1 MNRWL
6 QERFPA
12 LNTWITYFKQYQVPK
27 NLNVYYCFGALALL
41 VFVGQWL
48 SGLWLT
54 MFYTPSA
61 ASAFDSIES
70 IMRDVPFGWLFR
82 DMHTVGASAF
92 FMILYIH
99 LFRGLLYGSY
109 QKPRELVWILGVL
122 LLLLTIT
129 EAFFGQTL
137 PWSQMSYWGAQVLTS
152 LLGVIPGV
160 GDSLVTWFRGD
171 YVVGDATLHRF
182 FALHVIAIPLLM
194 IVLVILHIVAL
205 HQVGSNN
212 PEGIDIKKAHV
223 HLDKIPFYPNYW
235 RKDLFA
241 MLIFLLFFFAI
252 VCFMPNVLLE
262 RNHFISAD
270 PLQTADSVTP
280 MWYMLP
286 YYSILR
292 AIPNKIGGV
301 VAMGFALLLWFC
313 LPWLDKSPVRSM
325 RYKGQ
330 LSKYMLT
337 LFVLNFIFLG
347 YLGALEVTTFIQ
359 YVSQVSTLFY
369 FAYFIFMPSYTRY
382 ERCQTPPKRLKS

>member
-1 MNRWL
+1 MRSWL
-6 QERFPA
+6 QTRLPIV
-12 LNTWITYFKQYQVPK
+12 NTWITYFKTYQVPK

-41 VFVGQWL
+41 VFVGQWG

-61 ASAFDSIES
+61 AGAFDSIES
-70 IMRDVPFGWLFR
+70 IMRDVPFGWLLR

-109 QKPRELVWILGVL
+109 QKPRELVWIFGVL
-122 LLLLTIT
+122 LLLLTMT

-152 LLGVIPGV
+152 LLSVIPGV
-160 GDSLVTWFRGD
+160 GDALVTWFRGD

-194 IVLVILHIVAL
+194 IVLVVLHIIAL
-205 HQVGSNN
+205 HQVGANN
-212 PEGIDIKKAHV
+212 PDGIEIKKTYQ
-223 HLDKIPFYPNYW
+223 HLDKIPFYPHYW

-241 MLIFLLFFFAI
+241 MLIFLMVFFVV
-252 VCFMPNVLLE
+252 VCFMPNALLE
-262 RNHFISAD
+262 RNHFIAAD
-270 PLQTADSVTP
+270 ATQTTDSVTP

-292 AIPNKIGGV
+292 AIPNKMGGV
-301 VAMGFALLLWFC
+301 VAMGFSLLIWFF
-313 LPWLDKSPVRSM
+313 LPWLDRSPVRSM

-337 LFVLNFIFLG
+337 LFVFNFIFLG
-347 YLGALEVTTFIQ
+347 YLGALEVTPLIQ
-359 YVSQVSTLFY
+359 YASQMSTLFY
-369 FAYFIFMPSYTRY
+369 FTYFIFMPSYTRY
-382 ERCQTPPKRLKS
+382 ERCHIPPKRLT